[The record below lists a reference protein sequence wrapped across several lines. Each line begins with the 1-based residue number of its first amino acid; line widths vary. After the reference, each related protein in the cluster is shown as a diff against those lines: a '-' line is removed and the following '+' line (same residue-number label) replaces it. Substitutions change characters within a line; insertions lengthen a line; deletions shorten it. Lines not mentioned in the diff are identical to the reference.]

1 MQVLSNNKSQEI
13 GSVILA
19 NPARVRGLKGARL
32 HEKIEQDQQRSE
44 KGENHATGSRT
55 AWDAAKRSSET
66 GRHSF
71 EP

>member
-1 MQVLSNNKSQEI
+1 MQVLSKNKSQE
-13 GSVILA
+13 SDPVIFA
-19 NPARVRGLKGARL
+19 YPARVRGLKGARL
-32 HEKIEQDQQRSE
+32 HEKIEQDQQRSK
-44 KGENHATGSRT
+44 KGENHATGGRA